1 MLYQKKN
8 EVILINLGDQ
18 SRAKDYKII
27 VNKKVKLLF
36 LNFYKQTNPFNFF
49 KLLKFHK
56 LLSKLNPDVIHSQ
69 VGYFWLIP
77 SLYLSKKP
85 KVLTVHDPALKKG
98 RDQPIHSELT
108 KNSSLHISNKIIV
121 HGVNLKKILVE
132 EFNQSPS
139 NVNVIPHGHFAHYKK
154 WRISKSV
161 ESGYNVLFF
170 GKILEYKGVEYLVK
184 SEPLIR
190 KVHPDVK
197 ITIAGSGDIS
207 PYLSYLMPDSNIEF
221 INEFIP
227 NSKVS
232 ELFEK
237 CSVVVL
243 PYTDGSQSGIVP
255 IAYSFSKPVVVT
267 DVGSL
272 AEVVKD
278 GKTGFLI
285 EPNNSKLLSQ
295 AVIKILSDN
304 KLREKMGRN
313 ALNYSKTTLSWA
325 QISLKTIETYMK
337 AIKSHV

>member
-1 MLYQKKN
+1 
-8 EVILINLGDQ
+8 
-18 SRAKDYKII
+18 
-27 VNKKVKLLF
+27 
-36 LNFYKQTNPFNFF
+36 
-49 KLLKFHK
+49 
-56 LLSKLNPDVIHSQ
+56 
-69 VGYFWLIP
+69 
-77 SLYLSKKP
+77 
-85 KVLTVHDPALKKG
+85 
-98 RDQPIHSELT
+98 
-108 KNSSLHISNKIIV
+108 
-121 HGVNLKKILVE
+121 
-132 EFNQSPS
+132 
-139 NVNVIPHGHFAHYKK
+139 
-154 WRISKSV
+154 
-161 ESGYNVLFF
+161 
-170 GKILEYKGVEYLVK
+170 
-184 SEPLIR
+184 
-190 KVHPDVK
+190 
-197 ITIAGSGDIS
+197 
-207 PYLSYLMPDSNIEF
+207 MPDSNIEF

-313 ALNYSKTTLSWA
+313 ALNYSKTTPFMGSN
-325 QISLKTIETYMK
+325 ILKN
-337 AIKSHV
+337 H